1 MPDTKIDAVNRR
13 LFLQGATGVLSGV
26 LGVMSP
32 LAALVP
38 GRTWAVGMDAFS
50 TSQAQ
55 SLMAMIRTIAPH
67 DGLDPAAY
75 AYVTKALDK
84 DASSSA
90 ETKTL
95 LVAGLESLGQ
105 DFPGIDEAARVRRL
119 QAVEQTP
126 FFQSVR
132 FKTLLVLY
140 DNPVSW
146 AHFGYEGEAFSK
158 GGYLQRGFNDLHWL
172 PEVPAS
178 AAGPSPI
185 A

>member
-1 MPDTKIDAVNRR
+1 M
-13 LFLQGATGVLSGV
+13 
-26 LGVMSP
+26 
-32 LAALVP
+32 
-38 GRTWAVGMDAFS
+38 
-50 TSQAQ
+50 
-55 SLMAMIRTIAPH
+55 
-67 DGLDPAAY
+67 
-75 AYVTKALDK
+75 
-84 DASSSA
+84 
-90 ETKTL
+90 
-95 LVAGLESLGQ
+95 VAGLESLGQ